1 MRRRDFIT
9 IVGGTAL
16 WPLAAAAQ
24 QSAMPVV
31 GFLSTNSSD
40 AVLPKFVPAFVQGLG
55 EGGFVEGRNVAI
67 EYRWASGQ
75 YDRLPALAGELV
87 SRPVNVIVAVG
98 GTGSALAAKA
108 ATTTIPVIFNLG
120 SDPVKLGLVASLNRP
135 GGNITGIDYFETDL
149 VPKLLEIMR
158 EALPS
163 ATAVA
168 VLANPHFADTKT
180 GLQAAQSAARTI
192 GEQLVSLNAGSD
204 SEIDSAFKSIA
215 ERRPSALVVL
225 PDPFFTSRR
234 QQIVALAARQAI
246 PAIYPW
252 PEYALVGG
260 LMSYGTSLV
269 DAYRKV
275 GVYTAKILKGTKP
288 ADLPVEEAV
297 KVELILNL
305 KTAKSLGITFPLSL
319 LGRADQVIE

>member
-1 MRRRDFIT
+1 
-9 IVGGTAL
+9 
-16 WPLAAAAQ
+16 
-24 QSAMPVV
+24 
-31 GFLSTNSSD
+31 
-40 AVLPKFVPAFVQGLG
+40 
-55 EGGFVEGRNVAI
+55 VAI
-67 EYRWASGQ
+67 EYRWAGGQ

-158 EALPS
+158 EALPR

-168 VLANPHFADTKT
+168 VLSNPHFADTKP

-192 GEQLVSLNAGSD
+192 GEQLVILNAGTD
-204 SEIDSAFKSIA
+204 SEIDSAFKLIA

-275 GVYTAKILKGTKP
+275 GVYTAKILKGTRP

-297 KVELILNL
+297 KVELNLNL